1 VYDAIDGIAWHG
13 YVGEPSAMT
22 KVHDAFP
29 NKNAYWTEG
38 GPDISQHDY
47 QTDWSNWAGQF
58 NGILNNWA
66 RSITA
71 WNIALDEHG
80 KPNIGPFSCGG
91 TVTVEN
97 GSHKVTPSGQYH
109 AFAHYSRHIRR
120 GAKVLSAGA
129 SEKPSDAKSLSHTAF
144 RNPDGGFV
152 LVVANPGPEK
162 TVCVQ
167 SAGNCLDF
175 KVPADSVHTLEW
187 S

>member
-1 VYDAIDGIAWHG
+1 
-13 YVGEPSAMT
+13 MT
-22 KVHDAFP
+22 
-29 NKNAYWTEG
+29 
-38 GPDISQHDY
+38 
-47 QTDWSNWAGQF
+47 
-58 NGILNNWA
+58 
-66 RSITA
+66 R
-71 WNIALDEHG
+71 
-80 KPNIGPFSCGG
+80 
-91 TVTVEN
+91 
-97 GSHKVTPSGQYH
+97 SGQYW
-109 AFAHYSRHIRR
+109 AFAHYSRHIQR

-129 SEKPSDAKSLSHTAF
+129 SEKPSDAKSLSHAAF